1 MTTTYDDLTITLAT
15 DTGITTT
22 AIETALDTYIEQIE
36 SLENRD
42 IDRDD
47 ITDEDEEFLTE
58 AIRAAIHNGE
68 MGGQEVERLSDIA
81 AQHRDAEDALAE
93 ARADLDRAIIA
104 ATNAGARQVDIAQI
118 TGLSVAT
125 IRRIANG

>member
-1 MTTTYDDLTITLAT
+1 MTTTYDDLAITLAA

-36 SLENRD
+36 QLEGRD

-68 MGGQEVERLSDIA
+68 MGGQEVEQLSDIA

-125 IRRIANG
+125 IRRITNG

>member
-1 MTTTYDDLTITLAT
+1 MTTTYDDLAITLAA

-36 SLENRD
+36 QLEGRD

-68 MGGQEVERLSDIA
+68 MGGQEVEQLSDIA
-81 AQHRDAEDALAE
+81 AQYRDAEDALAE

-125 IRRIANG
+125 IRRITNG

>member
-22 AIETALDTYIEQIE
+22 AIEAALDTYIEQIE

-47 ITDEDEEFLTE
+47 INDEDEEFLTE

-68 MGGQEVERLSDIA
+68 MGGQEVEQLSDIA

-118 TGLSVAT
+118 TDLSVAT
-125 IRRIANG
+125 IRRITNG

>member
-68 MGGQEVERLSDIA
+68 MGGQEVEQLSDIA

-125 IRRIANG
+125 IRRITNG

>member
-1 MTTTYDDLTITLAT
+1 MTTTYDDLAITLAA

-42 IDRDD
+42 IARDD

-68 MGGQEVERLSDIA
+68 MGGQEVEQLSDIA
-81 AQHRDAEDALAE
+81 AQYRDAEDALAE

-125 IRRIANG
+125 IRRITNG

>member
-47 ITDEDEEFLTE
+47 INDEDEEFLTE

-68 MGGQEVERLSDIA
+68 MGGQEVEQLSDIA
-81 AQHRDAEDALAE
+81 AQHRGAEDALAE

-125 IRRIANG
+125 IRRITNG

>member
-36 SLENRD
+36 QLEGRD

-68 MGGQEVERLSDIA
+68 MGGQEVEQLSDIA
-81 AQHRDAEDALAE
+81 AQYRDAEDALAE

-125 IRRIANG
+125 IRRITNG

>member
-42 IDRDD
+42 IDHDD

-68 MGGQEVERLSDIA
+68 MGGQEVEQLSDIA

-125 IRRIANG
+125 IRRITNG

>member
-125 IRRIANG
+125 IRRITNG

>member
-1 MTTTYDDLTITLAT
+1 MTTTYDDLTITLAA

-36 SLENRD
+36 QLEGRD

-68 MGGQEVERLSDIA
+68 MGGQEVEQLSDIA

-93 ARADLDRAIIA
+93 ARADLDRAIIT

-125 IRRIANG
+125 IRRITNG

>member
-1 MTTTYDDLTITLAT
+1 MTTTYDDITITLAT

-36 SLENRD
+36 QLEGRD

-58 AIRAAIHNGE
+58 SIRAAIHNGE
-68 MGGQEVERLSDIA
+68 MGGQEVDQLSDIA
-81 AQHRDAEDALAE
+81 AQYRDAEDDLAE
-93 ARADLDRAIIA
+93 ARADLDRAIVA
-104 ATNAGARQVDIAQI
+104 ATNAGARQVDIAQL

-125 IRRIANG
+125 IRRITNG

>member
-1 MTTTYDDLTITLAT
+1 MTTTYDDLTITLAA

-36 SLENRD
+36 QLEGRD

-58 AIRAAIHNGE
+58 SIRAAIHNGE
-68 MGGQEVERLSDIA
+68 MGGQEVEQLSDIA
-81 AQHRDAEDALAE
+81 AQYRDAEDALAE

-125 IRRIANG
+125 IRRITNG

>member
-68 MGGQEVERLSDIA
+68 MGGQEVEQLSDIA

-93 ARADLDRAIIA
+93 ARANLDRAIIA

-125 IRRIANG
+125 IRRITNG